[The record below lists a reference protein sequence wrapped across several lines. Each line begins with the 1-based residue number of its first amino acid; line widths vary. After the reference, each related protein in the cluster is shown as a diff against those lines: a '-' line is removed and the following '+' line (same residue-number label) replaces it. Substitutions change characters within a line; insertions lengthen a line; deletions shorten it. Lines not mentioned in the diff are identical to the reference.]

1 MAGNPLIG
9 TGFESFW
16 LGKRL
21 EKMWSIYWWHPRESH
36 NGYLEMYL
44 SLGWLGLLM
53 FAIVVV
59 TGYRTVTSALRRNAE
74 EGTLRL
80 AYVVV
85 ALAYNFA
92 ESAFGTLNVIWICFL
107 LATIS
112 VPGGWIK
119 RKPQKAEAAAPPPAP
134 FLAVECLE
142 QVPKHA

>member
-1 MAGNPLIG
+1 
-9 TGFESFW
+9 
-16 LGKRL
+16 
-21 EKMWSIYWWHPRESH
+21 
-36 NGYLEMYL
+36 
-44 SLGWLGLLM
+44 M